1 MLAVVRVVQ
10 CQCPSQNVPR
20 NFSLLSGTWSTG
32 PPRASLRLLN
42 NLSFSSPAADGRAE
56 PTALVGEA
64 GKSGTVSFYFRTRLI
79 PREFPL
85 PEPRGIGK
93 FPTG

>member
-20 NFSLLSGTWSTG
+20 NFNLLSGTWSTG
-32 PPRASLRLLN
+32 PPRASSRLLN
-42 NLSFSSPAADGRAE
+42 NLSFTNPAADGRAE

-64 GKSGTVSFYFRTRLI
+64 GKPCIILFQDQAD
-79 PREFPL
+79 
-85 PEPRGIGK
+85 PEGV
-93 FPTG
+93 PTT

>member
-1 MLAVVRVVQ
+1 M
-10 CQCPSQNVPR
+10 PFTDVPR
-20 NFSLLSGTWSTG
+20 NFNLLSGTWSTG

-64 GKSGTVSFYFRTRLI
+64 GKPGTILFQDQAD
-79 PREFPL
+79 
-85 PEPRGIGK
+85 PEGV
-93 FPTG
+93 PTT